1 MKFFQKILLVIV
13 LSVIILLP
21 FVFSKK
27 IMESL
32 VSEAKQDKI
41 PGPVRLMLEPIKD
54 TMKNSFGPDGKMK
67 KDAIQPLKKA
77 INDYLDNAEN
87 NMSKKQFKDILSSF
101 SAISGEINDSIKF

>member
-1 MKFFQKILLVIV
+1 MKFFQKILLAIV
-13 LSVIILLP
+13 LSIIILLP

-32 VSEAKQDKI
+32 VSDAKQDKI
-41 PGPVRLMLEPIKD
+41 PDPVRLMLEPIKD
-54 TMKNSFGPDGKMK
+54 TMKNSFGADGKMK

-87 NMSKKQFKDILSSF
+87 NMTKKQFKEILSSVA
-101 SAISGEINDSIKF
+101 AISSEINDSIKF